1 MLSDILVPQK
11 IGNYYL
17 FQKRVL
23 SFDVTPMLVQGL
35 LLDYT
40 GKTVQIKNKITIAL
54 KDFSA
59 QAQISA
65 IKKIAST
72 IGAYDEVVT
81 SLSSSLVVFKEIQLP
96 FLGRDKLEM
105 IVTYEVEALLP
116 FSVDEAV
123 IDFIVTSEDLDKK
136 ISTVLVAAVRKEDID
151 TQYALF
157 EKAELALSVITVD
170 IFALYTLYFHGMYE
184 PHKAGHAILLQQQP
198 EQLLLTTS
206 SSRFSTFK
214 KYLDKIQNLF
224 GRKKVLIPQPETFAP
239 VEITHKQVE
248 LLVDIGF
255 DVVRV
260 LYMQDGVLRAVR
272 TIPFGISDI
281 AQTMSMQTGTA
292 YYDMAHDLISAQ
304 ELQVS
309 EDIVAAELKKIF
321 EEVSK
326 TLLFFEKQEGLVY
339 VKPQKIWFS
348 GWGCNLSKFTQEAQ
362 LFFGSHARLV
372 DIEKILN
379 QLSIK
384 VVSKEKLK
392 IDSMLSLALGV
403 FTHFDDNIN
412 FLKTFAKKSDNNLLN
427 KQLLT
432 LLSVTILCLGG
443 AFWSSFSVLQK
454 WESSYNSSRKE
465 LIKTVGQRMNID
477 LKNEKSIK
485 TIVEKAQAAFKRE
498 KDLWFLFSKQTEQSL
513 LKYLQDL
520 SVNIDRDAIG
530 LDLRFMHLD
539 YEKATLTGTL
549 KNLEAI
555 EVFEEELM
563 GLKFFTLV
571 EIPREVEF
579 SVQLKVKDNQKGSS

>member
-1 MLSDILVPQK
+1 MLSDILVPEK

-54 KDFSA
+54 KDFSP

-65 IKKIAST
+65 IKKIASS
-72 IGAYDEVVT
+72 IGTYDEVVT

-105 IVTYEVEALLP
+105 IVAYEVEALLP
-116 FSVDEAV
+116 FSVDQAV

-151 TQYALF
+151 NQYAHF
-157 EKAELALSVITVD
+157 EKAEVALSVITID
-170 IFALYTLYFHGMYE
+170 ILALYTLYFHGMYA
-184 PHKAGHAILLQQQP
+184 PHKAVHPISLPQQP

-214 KYLDKIQNLF
+214 NYLDKIRNLF
-224 GRKKVLIPQPETFAP
+224 GRKKVPTSESATFAP
-239 VEITHKQVE
+239 AQITHKQVE
-248 LLVDIGF
+248 LLVDVGF
-255 DVVRV
+255 DVIRV

-281 AQTMSMQTGTA
+281 AQTMSVQTGTA

-304 ELQVS
+304 ELQIP

-326 TLLFFEKQEGLVY
+326 TLLFFEKQESLVY

-348 GWGCNLSKFTQEAQ
+348 GWGCNLSKFAQEAQ
-362 LFFGSHARLV
+362 LFFGSHAHLI
-372 DIEKILN
+372 DIEKILT

-384 VVSKEKLK
+384 VVPKEKLK

-403 FTHFDDNIN
+403 FIHFDDNIN
-412 FLKTFAKKSDNNLLN
+412 FLKTFAKKTDNNLLS
-427 KQLLT
+427 KQLT
-432 LLSVTILCLGG
+432 ALLLMTVLCLGG
-443 AFWSSFSVLQK
+443 VFWSSFSVLQK

-485 TIVEKAQAAFKRE
+485 TIELKAQEAFKRE

-520 SVNIDRDAIG
+520 SVNIDREAIG
-530 LDLRFMHLD
+530 LDLRSMHLD

-549 KNLEAI
+549 KSLEAI
-555 EVFEEELM
+555 EVFEEELL

-571 EIPREVEF
+571 EIPREIEF
-579 SVQLKVKDNQKGSS
+579 SVQLKVKDNSKGAL